1 VGLDGRDQELDVV
14 GPASVDLVVDDDL
27 ILGLLQLDE
36 LAELG
41 GLAGLPCESSR
52 SKARRG

>member
-41 GLAGLPCESSR
+41 GLAGLPSESSR